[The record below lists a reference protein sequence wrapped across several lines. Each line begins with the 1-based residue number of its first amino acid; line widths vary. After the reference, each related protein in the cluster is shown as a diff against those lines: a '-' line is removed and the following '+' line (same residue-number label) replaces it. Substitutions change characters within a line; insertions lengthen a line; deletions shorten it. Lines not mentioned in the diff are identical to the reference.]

1 MLAAAKINL
10 DLRITGR
17 RDDGYHYLDSIVVF
31 TDIGDEVFAEKSDE
45 LSLEISGPFAS
56 ELKTKDDNLILKAAK
71 TLCREANVEPTIKF
85 RLIKNL
91 PLSSGIGGGSSDAAA
106 TMKLVQDILN
116 FEIDEKK
123 LNELALEIG
132 ADVPVCLKSKA
143 THMCGIGDE
152 LNDIKLAS
160 DIHILLVNPG
170 ISVSTPEIFKQ
181 YALSNVPFDEKRPP
195 FINQIHLPLMID
207 ILKSSRNSLQHV
219 ACNIKNEIS
228 DVLIALGN
236 TDGVLLSR
244 MSGSGATCY
253 SLYESF
259 DQCAVAAKKISELNK
274 KWWVK
279 EAIIS

>member
-1 MLAAAKINL
+1 MMVTTSLIALLFLQIL
-10 DLRITGR
+10 VTR
-17 RDDGYHYLDSIVVF
+17 YLP
-31 TDIGDEVFAEKSDE
+31 EKSDD

-56 ELKTKDDNLILKAAK
+56 GLKTTDDNLILKAAK
-71 TLCREANVEPTIKF
+71 ILCRGVNVEPAIKF
-85 RLIKNL
+85 KLIKNL

-106 TMKLVQDILN
+106 AMKLVQNILN

-160 DIHILLVNPG
+160 DFYILLVNPG
-170 ISVSTPEIFKQ
+170 ISVSTPEIFRT
-181 YALSNVPFDEKRPP
+181 YAASNVSFDKKRQALTD
-195 FINQIHLPLMID
+195 QIHMPLMID
-207 ILKSSRNSLQHV
+207 ILKSSGNSLQPA
-219 ACNIKNEIS
+219 ACSINNEIS

-244 MSGSGATCY
+244 MSGSGATCF
-253 SLYESF
+253 SLYKNS

-274 KWWVK
+274 KWWIK